1 MTAHLHE
8 VRHDLIRYAN
18 CWEDADVLCEALAP
32 IQGQR
37 VLSIAS
43 AGDNSF
49 SLLSHGPEL
58 VVAVDVN
65 RVQLHLVALK
75 QAAIQVLERE
85 DFLRF
90 IGFSP
95 CTDRDA
101 LYARVRKALSAEV
114 AAFWDARMHEVR
126 AGLVDQGRFERY
138 FRLFRTMVLPLIHG
152 RSRIEGLFAAKDAAA
167 QERFHDRRWNS
178 LRWRLLF
185 RLFFS
190 RAVMGRLGRDPAFLE
205 QVEVDVA
212 RFIHGRASAHL
223 RSTGC
228 QQNPFLSYI
237 LRGSFAPTLPHYV
250 RSGVYESVQRH
261 IGRLALFEGYAEQA
275 FQQYGMCSRFNL
287 SNIFEYMDAEVFRDL
302 AEAIACNATPGARL
316 AYWNLMVPRGMSE
329 AHPEHFAPVADLS
342 AALHA
347 RDKGFFYRAF
357 HVDTRR

>member
-18 CWEDADVLCEALAP
+18 CWEDADLLCEALAP

-49 SLLSHGPEL
+49 SLLSHGPES

-75 QAAIQVLERE
+75 QAAIAVLERE
-85 DFLRF
+85 DYLRF
-90 IGFSP
+90 IGFSA

-114 AAFWDARMHEVR
+114 AAFWDGRMHEVR

-138 FRLFRTMVLPLIHG
+138 FRLFRTRVLPLIHG
-152 RSRIEGLFAAKDAAA
+152 RRRIEELFAEKDAEA
-167 QERFHDRRWNS
+167 QVRFHDHRWNS

-205 QVEVDVA
+205 QVEVDVGA
-212 RFIHGRASAHL
+212 FIHGRASAHL
-223 RSTGC
+223 RSRDC

-250 RSGVYESVQRH
+250 RPGVYEAVQRH
-261 IGRLALFEGYAEQA
+261 IDRLVLHEGYAQDA
-275 FQQYGMCSRFNL
+275 FRTHGRFHRFNL
-287 SNIFEYMDAEVFRDL
+287 SNIFEYMDVGTFRHVAANIADNAEP
-302 AEAIACNATPGARL
+302 TARL
-316 AYWNLMVPRGMSE
+316 AYWNLMVPRSMADARPDDF
-329 AHPEHFAPVADLS
+329 AHDVDLS
-342 AALHA
+342 NALHA
-347 RDKGFFYRAF
+347 RDMGFFYRAF